1 MLSQLDTNLTRD
13 RNLNFKLSDANSM
26 QILDNQAKSKD
37 ASRTVAKFSSSSSS
51 SSNNKKEEAARRKE
65 YDNYINTFTGS
76 NKNDNYKPS
85 FQPPRVS
92 SRPQDGSSTTAYN
105 KAVKK
110 TSSIESPGTRKLIRT
125 PTQESRFIL
134 QPSIKCFLLLLKE
147 FNIDK
152 TMTVANGKI
161 VYDFLLCKYYSL
173 EAHSM
178 YFYFKTYGGM

>member
-125 PTQESRFIL
+125 PTQESRFML
-134 QPSIKCFLLLLKE
+134 QLSIKCFLLQNFLKDLTLIKHGRWQMVKLHMI
-147 FNIDK
+147 F
-152 TMTVANGKI
+152 
-161 VYDFLLCKYYSL
+161 
-173 EAHSM
+173 
-178 YFYFKTYGGM
+178 

>member
-134 QPSIKCFLLLLKE
+134 QPSIKCFLLQNFLKDLTLIKHGRWQMVKLHMI
-147 FNIDK
+147 F
-152 TMTVANGKI
+152 
-161 VYDFLLCKYYSL
+161 
-173 EAHSM
+173 
-178 YFYFKTYGGM
+178 

>member
-37 ASRTVAKFSSSSSS
+37 ASRAVAKFSSSSSS

-92 SRPQDGSSTTAYN
+92 SRPQDGSSTAYN

-134 QPSIKCFLLLLKE
+134 QPRIKCFLLQNFLKDL
-147 FNIDK
+147 ILIK
-152 TMTVANGKI
+152 Q
-161 VYDFLLCKYYSL
+161 
-173 EAHSM
+173 
-178 YFYFKTYGGM
+178 

>member
-37 ASRTVAKFSSSSSS
+37 ASRTVAKFSSSS

-125 PTQESRFIL
+125 PTQESKFIL
-134 QPSIKCFLLLLKE
+134 QPSIKCFFVTKLLKG
-147 FNIDK
+147 FMTDK
-152 TMTVANGKI
+152 TMTVANGKLA
-161 VYDFLLCKYYSL
+161 YDFLTQLTLNNITAKKILLALY
-173 EAHSM
+173 
-178 YFYFKTYGGM
+178 